1 MVLRTRRPTVAIRSG
16 DEEDFDDDGDDDYSD
31 NNDYDYIC
39 KYDASRN
46 HGSGDDKSS
55 DDYSCTD
62 DDSNDDGDD
71 IDNDD
76 GGGGDATDNL
86 CAICDNGGKLLCCE
100 GQCKRSFHPRGKDG
114 RESNCETLGLTSA
127 QLQEID
133 HYLCKNCEYKQHQCF
148 SCGDLEP
155 SDGPNAKVFQCYK
168 ASCGHF
174 YHPGCI
180 AKLLEPDDT
189 DGAGELERRIA
200 AGMSFTCPAHWCS
213 ECRTMEDSTQPEL
226 WLAACRRCPVSYHK
240 KCFPRSISFERKRGT
255 SVRAWHL
262 GDRIMIYCGSHKLE
276 AELGAPSRDHIKLP
290 SSTEM
295 DTVGTHCI
303 DQIKSTPVPKIY
315 RTRNLAKKKTEVTGK
330 RKMNTDQGSTGTAE
344 LSNKVCREEADQI
357 KLTPIPKIYRTRNL
371 AKKTKVT
378 GKRKMN
384 TDQGS
389 TGTAELSIKVC
400 REEADQIKLTPVPK
414 IYRTRNLA
422 KKTEVTG
429 KRNMNTNQGSTGT
442 AELSNK
448 VCREE
453 ADQIQTVDMNNLRED
468 KIPKGRGVLEKETIR
483 LNQAHSDELEK
494 LIVEEQ
500 AEEDENN
507 TKSGEERETRS
518 RENTYGE
525 KEKTLGNNSNKFGLP
540 DGRFTFRSDDDREV
554 DGSHTCQQELK
565 SPHYNDNNKATGID
579 TSSDKSGKRQRQ
591 EEQATDGNM
600 LDLERNNKK
609 FHMETGRDAHQ
620 SPQRLHNHK
629 KTDARQSSCS
639 SSKNHPRCNDDQR
652 SSMTSEYKSRE
663 GRGSSREEWRNNM
676 RENSYRGGSP
686 SRRRNSQNRSRRH
699 SPEGRRTEYRNSHH
713 RSNNQHRYEQ
723 HRHDDYFKC
732 RDDYSKRRDVDTGRR
747 RSSRRED
754 HSSDGARRRSSHRE
768 DHSSDG
774 GRRRS
779 SHREDHSSDGGRRRS
794 SHHED
799 HSSDGGRRR
808 SSHHEDHSSDGDRRR
823 SSHRED
829 HSSDG
834 DIGGRRL
841 SPQQS
846 ALPSGNFGT
855 SLSPPS
861 HPTTEYGASRRHGS
875 PPYQR
880 SEHAASGSRGPYMNP
895 RGSGPAD
902 YEMERRSV
910 PLHHDV
916 PNVEEYTGR
925 PLNMVLP
932 EGIASVNTYSILGP
946 YMNPRGSGPADYEME
961 RRSVPLHHDVPN
973 VEEYTGQPLNMVLAE
988 GIAPVNTYSLRGESP
1003 GAYGPGTD
1011 AGMGEET
1018 TFRGGRFGDHG
1029 VRSDYPRSS
1038 SMNAEDRAF
1047 AAGSVTDRYVPRLD
1061 RTNHPVR
1068 VDGYLPDYPVW

>member
-330 RKMNTDQGSTGTAE
+330 RKMNTD
-344 LSNKVCREEADQI
+344 
-357 KLTPIPKIYRTRNL
+357 
-371 AKKTKVT
+371 
-378 GKRKMN
+378 
-384 TDQGS
+384 
-389 TGTAELSIKVC
+389 
-400 REEADQIKLTPVPK
+400 
-414 IYRTRNLA
+414 
-422 KKTEVTG
+422 
-429 KRNMNTNQGSTGT
+429 QGSTGT

-799 HSSDGGRRR
+799 HSSDG
-808 SSHHEDHSSDGDRRR
+808 DRRR

>member
-330 RKMNTDQGSTGTAE
+330 RKMNTD
-344 LSNKVCREEADQI
+344 
-357 KLTPIPKIYRTRNL
+357 
-371 AKKTKVT
+371 
-378 GKRKMN
+378 
-384 TDQGS
+384 
-389 TGTAELSIKVC
+389 
-400 REEADQIKLTPVPK
+400 
-414 IYRTRNLA
+414 
-422 KKTEVTG
+422 
-429 KRNMNTNQGSTGT
+429 QGSTGT

>member
-371 AKKTKVT
+371 AKKTK
-378 GKRKMN
+378 
-384 TDQGS
+384 
-389 TGTAELSIKVC
+389 
-400 REEADQIKLTPVPK
+400 
-414 IYRTRNLA
+414 
-422 KKTEVTG
+422 VTG

>member
-1 MVLRTRRPTVAIRSG
+1 MGLRTRRPTVAVRSG

-31 NNDYDYIC
+31 NTDYDYTC
-39 KYDASRN
+39 KYDASSN

-100 GQCKRSFHPRGKDG
+100 GQCKRSFHPREKDG

-174 YHPGCI
+174 YHPSCI

-189 DGAGELERRIA
+189 DGACELERRVA
-200 AGMSFTCPAHWCS
+200 AGMSFTCPVHWCS

-262 GDRIMIYCGSHKLE
+262 GDRIIIYCGSHKLE

-330 RKMNTDQGSTGTAE
+330 RKMNTDQGSAGTAE
-344 LSNKVCREEADQI
+344 LSN
-357 KLTPIPKIYRTRNL
+357 
-371 AKKTKVT
+371 
-378 GKRKMN
+378 
-384 TDQGS
+384 
-389 TGTAELSIKVC
+389 KVC

-422 KKTEVTG
+422 KKTKVTG

-483 LNQAHSDELEK
+483 LNQAHNDELEK

-500 AEEDENN
+500 AEEDESN
-507 TKSGEERETRS
+507 TKSGEERETRR
-518 RENTYGE
+518 RENTYGV
-525 KEKTLGNNSNKFGLP
+525 KEKTPVNNSNKFGLP
-540 DGRFTFRSDDDREV
+540 DGRFSSGSDGDREV
-554 DGSHTCQQELK
+554 DGSHACQQELK
-565 SPHYNDNNKATGID
+565 SPHCNDNNKATGID
-579 TSSDKSGKRQRQ
+579 TSSEKSGKRQRQ

-629 KTDARQSSCS
+629 KTDARQSSDS
-639 SSKNHPRCNDDQR
+639 SSKNHPPCNDDQR

-676 RENSYRGGSP
+676 REDSYRGGSP

-713 RSNNQHRYEQ
+713 RSNSQHRYEQ

-732 RDDYSKRRDVDTGRR
+732 RDDYSKRRDVDTGGR

-754 HSSDGARRRSSHRE
+754 HSSDGGRRRSSHRE

-794 SHHED
+794 RH
-799 HSSDGGRRR
+799 R
-808 SSHHEDHSSDGDRRR
+808 EDHSSDGDRRR
-823 SSHRED
+823 SSHRGD

-880 SEHAASGSRGPYMNP
+880 SKHAASGSRGPYMNP

-902 YEMERRSV
+902 YEMKRRSV

-925 PLNMVLP
+925 PLNMVLA
-932 EGIASVNTYSILGP
+932 EGIAPVNAYSLRGP
-946 YMNPRGSGPADYEME
+946 YMNPRGSGPADYEIE

-973 VEEYTGQPLNMVLAE
+973 VEEYTGQPLNMVLPE

-1047 AAGSVTDRYVPRLD
+1047 ASGSVTDRYVPRLD

>member
-174 YHPGCI
+174 YHPSCI

-357 KLTPIPKIYRTRNL
+357 
-371 AKKTKVT
+371 
-378 GKRKMN
+378 
-384 TDQGS
+384 
-389 TGTAELSIKVC
+389 
-400 REEADQIKLTPVPK
+400 
-414 IYRTRNLA
+414 
-422 KKTEVTG
+422 
-429 KRNMNTNQGSTGT
+429 
-442 AELSNK
+442 
-448 VCREE
+448 
-453 ADQIQTVDMNNLRED
+453 QTVDMNNLRED

-518 RENTYGE
+518 RENTYRE

-794 SHHED
+794 RHREDHSSDGGRRRSSHRED

>member
-315 RTRNLAKKKTEVTGK
+315 RTRNLAKKKTE
-330 RKMNTDQGSTGTAE
+330 
-344 LSNKVCREEADQI
+344 
-357 KLTPIPKIYRTRNL
+357 
-371 AKKTKVT
+371 VT

>member
-1 MVLRTRRPTVAIRSG
+1 QGLRTRRPTVAVRSG
-16 DEEDFDDDGDDDYSD
+16 DEEDFDNDGDDDYSD
-31 NNDYDYIC
+31 QNDYDYIC
-39 KYDASRN
+39 KYDASHN

-71 IDNDD
+71 IDNDG

-100 GQCKRSFHPRGKDG
+100 GQCKRSFHPREKDG
-114 RESNCETLGLTSA
+114 RESTCETLGLTSA

-174 YHPGCI
+174 YHPSCI

-189 DGAGELERRIA
+189 DGACELERRIA

-240 KCFPRSISFERKRGT
+240 ICFPRSISFERKRGT

-262 GDRIMIYCGSHKLE
+262 GDRIIIYCGSHKLE

-303 DQIKSTPVPKIY
+303 DQIKSTPVQKIY

-344 LSNKVCREEADQI
+344 LSK
-357 KLTPIPKIYRTRNL
+357 
-371 AKKTKVT
+371 
-378 GKRKMN
+378 
-384 TDQGS
+384 
-389 TGTAELSIKVC
+389 
-400 REEADQIKLTPVPK
+400 
-414 IYRTRNLA
+414 
-422 KKTEVTG
+422 
-429 KRNMNTNQGSTGT
+429 
-442 AELSNK
+442 K

-483 LNQAHSDELEK
+483 LNQAHNDELEK

-500 AEEDENN
+500 AEEDESN
-507 TKSGEERETRS
+507 TKSGEERETRR

-525 KEKTLGNNSNKFGLP
+525 KEKTPVNNSNKFGLP
-540 DGRFTFRSDDDREV
+540 DGRFSSGSDGDREV
-554 DGSHTCQQELK
+554 DGSHACQQELK
-565 SPHYNDNNKATGID
+565 SPHCNDNNKATGID
-579 TSSDKSGKRQRQ
+579 TSSEKSGKRQRQ

-629 KTDARQSSCS
+629 KTDARQSSDS
-639 SSKNHPRCNDDQR
+639 SSKNHPLGNDDQR

-732 RDDYSKRRDVDTGRR
+732 RDDYSKRRDVDTGGR

-754 HSSDGARRRSSHRE
+754 HSSDGGRRRSSHREDHSDGGRRRSSHRE

-794 SHHED
+794 SH
-799 HSSDGGRRR
+799 R
-808 SSHHEDHSSDGDRRR
+808 EDHSSDGDRRR

-855 SLSPPS
+855 GLSPPS

-880 SEHAASGSRGPYMNP
+880 SKHAASGSRGPYMNP

-916 PNVEEYTGR
+916 PNVE
-925 PLNMVLP
+925 
-932 EGIASVNTYSILGP
+932 
-946 YMNPRGSGPADYEME
+946 D
-961 RRSVPLHHDVPN
+961 
-973 VEEYTGQPLNMVLAE
+973 EEYTGQPLNMVLPE

-1011 AGMGEET
+1011 AGMCEET
-1018 TFRGGRFGDHG
+1018 TFRGGRFADHG

>member
-799 HSSDGGRRR
+799 HSSDG
-808 SSHHEDHSSDGDRRR
+808 DRRR

>member
-1 MVLRTRRPTVAIRSG
+1 MMMVMMITVTTTIMIISANMTLAATMAVVMTRAVMITAAPMMI
-16 DEEDFDDDGDDDYSD
+16 
-31 NNDYDYIC
+31 
-39 KYDASRN
+39 
-46 HGSGDDKSS
+46 
-55 DDYSCTD
+55 
-62 DDSNDDGDD
+62 
-71 IDNDD
+71 
-76 GGGGDATDNL
+76 ATMMVMIL
-86 CAICDNGGKLLCCE
+86 TMMMVVVVMLLIIYVQYVTMEGNCY

-330 RKMNTDQGSTGTAE
+330 RKMNTD
-344 LSNKVCREEADQI
+344 
-357 KLTPIPKIYRTRNL
+357 
-371 AKKTKVT
+371 
-378 GKRKMN
+378 
-384 TDQGS
+384 
-389 TGTAELSIKVC
+389 
-400 REEADQIKLTPVPK
+400 
-414 IYRTRNLA
+414 
-422 KKTEVTG
+422 
-429 KRNMNTNQGSTGT
+429 QGSTGT

>member
-1 MVLRTRRPTVAIRSG
+1 MRSG

-31 NNDYDYIC
+31 QNDYDYIC
-39 KYDASRN
+39 KYDASHN

-100 GQCKRSFHPRGKDG
+100 GQCKRSFHPREKDG

-127 QLQEID
+127 QSSEID

-174 YHPGCI
+174 YHPSCI

-189 DGAGELERRIA
+189 DGACELERRIA

-262 GDRIMIYCGSHKLE
+262 GDRIIIYCGSHKLE

-303 DQIKSTPVPKIY
+303 DQIKLTPVRKIY
-315 RTRNLAKKKTEVTGK
+315 RTRNLAKKKTKVTGK

-357 KLTPIPKIYRTRNL
+357 
-371 AKKTKVT
+371 
-378 GKRKMN
+378 
-384 TDQGS
+384 
-389 TGTAELSIKVC
+389 
-400 REEADQIKLTPVPK
+400 
-414 IYRTRNLA
+414 
-422 KKTEVTG
+422 
-429 KRNMNTNQGSTGT
+429 
-442 AELSNK
+442 
-448 VCREE
+448 
-453 ADQIQTVDMNNLRED
+453 QTVDMNDLTED

-483 LNQAHSDELEK
+483 LNQAHNDELEK
-494 LIVEEQ
+494 LIGEEQ
-500 AEEDENN
+500 AEEDESN
-507 TKSGEERETRS
+507 TKSGEERETRR

-525 KEKTLGNNSNKFGLP
+525 KEKTPGNNSNKFGLP
-540 DGRFTFRSDDDREV
+540 DGRLTSGSDGDREV
-554 DGSHTCQQELK
+554 DGSHACQQELK
-565 SPHYNDNNKATGID
+565 SPHCNDNNKATEID

-620 SPQRLHNHK
+620 SPQHLHNHK

-639 SSKNHPRCNDDQR
+639 SSKDHPRCNDDQR

-686 SRRRNSQNRSRRH
+686 SGRRNSQNRSSRH
-699 SPEGRRTEYRNSHH
+699 SPEGRRAEYRNSHH

-732 RDDYSKRRDVDTGRR
+732 RDDYSKHRDVDTGGR
-747 RSSRRED
+747 RSSRHED
-754 HSSDGARRRSSHRE
+754 HSRDGGRRRSSHREDHSTDGGRRRSSHREDYSSDGDRRRSSHCE

-779 SHREDHSSDGGRRRS
+779 SHREDHSSDGG
-794 SHHED
+794 
-799 HSSDGGRRR
+799 
-808 SSHHEDHSSDGDRRR
+808 RRR

-902 YEMERRSV
+902 YEMEKRSV
-910 PLHHDV
+910 PLHHDA

-932 EGIASVNTYSILGP
+932 
-946 YMNPRGSGPADYEME
+946 
-961 RRSVPLHHDVPN
+961 
-973 VEEYTGQPLNMVLAE
+973 E

-1047 AAGSVTDRYVPRLD
+1047 AAGSVTDRYVPHLD
-1061 RTNHPVR
+1061 RTNHPIR